1 MMLLLKRLTMLAMIV
16 VATLGAAEPALA
28 GLGQPSPWQ
37 LGLQQSATPVMDNII
52 WFHDFLLYIITG
64 IAAFVLALLIV
75 VMLRFNARANPIP
88 SRTTHNTL
96 IEIAW
101 TIIPIMILMFIA
113 VPSFKLLFLQLNV
126 PPADLTVKATG
137 KQWYWSYSYP
147 DNGDFEFDSLMLK
160 EGERKEGQPR
170 LLAVD
175 NEMVVPVNKTVRV
188 ITTGADVIHSFAV
201 PSFGIK
207 IDAIPGRINET
218 WFTATR
224 EGIYYGQC
232 SELCGKDHAFMP
244 IAVHV
249 VSEQAFSA
257 WVEDAKKKFARD
269 EAPPSRAVAAAQLLS
284 RWGRPNANA
293 ASRATIRRTLS
304 HGDDGDSSRRG
315 PARPSSR
322 LAALPL
328 FDQPQGHRHDVSRVC
343 VGRRIGGR
351 DSLHRPPA
359 RADASWAA
367 VLPRRPHVQRL
378 HHRAWPDHDLL
389 HGHAGDDR
397 RVRELDDTADDR
409 GARHGVSA
417 HEQHLVLAAAGI
429 LLAADHLPV
438 R

>member
-1 MMLLLKRLTMLAMIV
+1 MPTMLVLKRLTL
-16 VATLGAAEPALA
+16 VAITLVAILMGGEAALA

-37 LGLQQSATPVMDNII
+37 IGLQQSASPVMDNII

-64 IAAFVLALLIV
+64 IAGFVLVLLVV
-75 VMLRFNARANPIP
+75 VMVRFNARTNPIP

-101 TIIPIMILMFIA
+101 TLIPIVILMFIA

-147 DNGDFEFDSLMLK
+147 DNGQFEFDSLMLK

-188 ITTGADVIHSFAV
+188 ITTGSDVIHSFAV

-207 IDAIPGRINET
+207 IDAVPGRINET

-224 EGIYYGQC
+224 EGVYYGQC

-257 WVEDAKKKFARD
+257 WVEEAKKKYARD
-269 EAPPSRAVAAAQLLS
+269 EALPPTTVAAAQS
-284 RWGRPNANA
+284 
-293 ASRATIRRTLS
+293 T
-304 HGDDGDSSRRG
+304 
-315 PARPSSR
+315 
-322 LAALPL
+322 
-328 FDQPQGHRHDVSRVC
+328 
-343 VGRRIGGR
+343 
-351 DSLHRPPA
+351 
-359 RADASWAA
+359 
-367 VLPRRPHVQRL
+367 PR
-378 HHRAWPDHDLL
+378 
-389 HGHAGDDR
+389 
-397 RVRELDDTADDR
+397 
-409 GARHGVSA
+409 
-417 HEQHLVLAAAGI
+417 
-429 LLAADHLPV
+429 
-438 R
+438 

>member
-1 MMLLLKRLTMLAMIV
+1 MLVLKRLTVLAIAM
-16 VATLGAAEPALA
+16 VAIMAGAEAALA

-37 LGLQQSATPVMDNII
+37 VGLQQSASPVMDNII

-64 IAAFVLALLIV
+64 IAGFVLILLVV
-75 VMLRFNARANPIP
+75 VMVRFNARTNPIP

-101 TIIPIMILMFIA
+101 TLIPIVILMFIA

-126 PPADLTVKATG
+126 PAADLTVKATG

-147 DNGDFEFDSLMLK
+147 DNGQFEFDSLMLK

-188 ITTGADVIHSFAV
+188 ITTGSDVIHSFAV

-207 IDAIPGRINET
+207 IDAVPGRINET

-224 EGIYYGQC
+224 EGVYYGQC

-257 WVEDAKKKFARD
+257 WVEEAKKKYARD
-269 EAPPSRAVAAAQLLS
+269 DALPPSTVAAAQS
-284 RWGRPNANA
+284 
-293 ASRATIRRTLS
+293 T
-304 HGDDGDSSRRG
+304 
-315 PARPSSR
+315 
-322 LAALPL
+322 
-328 FDQPQGHRHDVSRVC
+328 
-343 VGRRIGGR
+343 
-351 DSLHRPPA
+351 
-359 RADASWAA
+359 
-367 VLPRRPHVQRL
+367 PR
-378 HHRAWPDHDLL
+378 
-389 HGHAGDDR
+389 
-397 RVRELDDTADDR
+397 
-409 GARHGVSA
+409 
-417 HEQHLVLAAAGI
+417 
-429 LLAADHLPV
+429 
-438 R
+438 

>member
-1 MMLLLKRLTMLAMIV
+1 MPAMLVLKRLIVLAITM
-16 VATLGAAEPALA
+16 VAILTGGEAAVA

-37 LGLQQSATPVMDNII
+37 LGLQQSASPVMDNII

-64 IAAFVLALLIV
+64 IAGFVLVLLVV
-75 VMLRFNARANPIP
+75 VMVRFNARTNPNP

-101 TIIPIMILMFIA
+101 TLIPIVILMFIA

-126 PPADLTVKATG
+126 PAADLTVKATG

-147 DNGDFEFDSLMLK
+147 DNGQFEFDSLMLK

-188 ITTGADVIHSFAV
+188 ITTGSDVIHSFTV

-224 EGIYYGQC
+224 EGVYYGQC

-257 WVEDAKKKFARD
+257 WVEEAKKKYARD
-269 EAPPSRAVAAAQLLS
+269 EAPPATTVAAAQS
-284 RWGRPNANA
+284 
-293 ASRATIRRTLS
+293 T
-304 HGDDGDSSRRG
+304 
-315 PARPSSR
+315 
-322 LAALPL
+322 
-328 FDQPQGHRHDVSRVC
+328 
-343 VGRRIGGR
+343 
-351 DSLHRPPA
+351 
-359 RADASWAA
+359 
-367 VLPRRPHVQRL
+367 PR
-378 HHRAWPDHDLL
+378 
-389 HGHAGDDR
+389 
-397 RVRELDDTADDR
+397 
-409 GARHGVSA
+409 
-417 HEQHLVLAAAGI
+417 
-429 LLAADHLPV
+429 
-438 R
+438 